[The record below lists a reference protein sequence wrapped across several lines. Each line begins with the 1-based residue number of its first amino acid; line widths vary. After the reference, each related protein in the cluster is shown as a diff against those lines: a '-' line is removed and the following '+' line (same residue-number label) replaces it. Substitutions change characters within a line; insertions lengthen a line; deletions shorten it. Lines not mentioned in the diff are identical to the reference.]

1 MWTEEIAVKN
11 LDRVRDEVRRV
22 YLQIWDPI
30 RVQDEPNAQ
39 DEYDS
44 YIDRMISLLVNRAS
58 DEQLKQYLDKCVAGM
73 GMNGSAHSD
82 NDVIEALRKIEL
94 VKTQ

>member
-1 MWTEEIAVKN
+1 MWTEEIAAEN
-11 LDRVRDEVRRV
+11 LDRVRDEIRRV

-30 RVQDEPNAQ
+30 RVQEEPNAQ

-44 YIDRMISLLVNRAS
+44 YIDHMISLLVNKATN
-58 DEQLKQYLDKCVAGM
+58 EQLKQYLDKCVEGM
-73 GMNGSAHSD
+73 GMNGSAQSD

-94 VKTQ
+94 VRK